1 MTKLLIKGG
10 TLVSE
15 GTSRKGDILVA
26 DGKIAAI
33 GESLSA
39 DAQTEI
45 FDAKDC
51 VVTYGLADVHV
62 HLREPGYSA
71 KETITTG
78 SRASAHGGITTVCA
92 MPNLQPAPD
101 APETIAVEQKLIDEQ
116 AVIEVLPFATISK
129 GRERRELADIEALRP
144 LSVGYSDDGNGIQ
157 SEELMRKAMQRI
169 SAVDG
174 IIAAHCEDDSLL
186 HAGYIHDGEYARA
199 HGHKGICSESEWGP
213 IKRDVKLAEE
223 ERCRYHVC
231 HISTKESVE
240 IIREAKQHCDHI
252 SCETAP
258 HYLILCDAD
267 LKEEGRFKMNPPLRS
282 AEDRAALI
290 EGIKDGTIEVIATD
304 HAPHTAEE
312 KSRGL
317 KGSMMGIVGIETSF
331 ALCYTHLVRKG
342 VITIEKLIAL
352 MSENPRRLFRLG
364 GALREGE
371 RADIAVFDTAT
382 PYTIDTADFLSMGK
396 ATPFEGEEVYGRC
409 RLTLYA
415 GQKVY
420 EETKTNK

>member
-1 MTKLLIKGG
+1 MERKELLIQGG
-10 TLVSE
+10 TVVAD
-15 GTSRKGDILVA
+15 GVSRKVDILVA

-33 GESLSA
+33 GESLVAGA
-39 DAQTEI
+39 DAELFNAEGCI
-45 FDAKDC
+45 
-51 VVTYGLADVHV
+51 VTYGLADVHV
-62 HLREPGYSA
+62 HLREPGYSV
-71 KETITTG
+71 KETIATG
-78 SRASAHGGITTVCA
+78 TLAAAHGGVTTVCS

-101 APETIAVEQKLIDEQ
+101 APATIAIEQRLIDEQ
-116 AVIEVLPFATISK
+116 AVVEVLPFATISSK
-129 GRERRELADIEALRP
+129 RAGRELADIEALRP

-157 SEELMRKAMQRI
+157 TEPLMRQAMQRI

-223 ERCRYHVC
+223 EKCRYHVC
-231 HISTKESVE
+231 HISTKESVA

-267 LKEEGRFKMNPPLRS
+267 LKEEGRFKMNPPLRA

-317 KGSMMGIVGIETSF
+317 KGSAMGIVGIETSF

-342 VITIEKLIAL
+342 VITLEHLIAL
-352 MSENPRRLFRLG
+352 MSENPRRIVRLG

-371 RADIAVFDTAT
+371 RADIAVFDTT
-382 PYTIDTADFLSMGK
+382 KPYTINPAEFKSMGK

-409 RLTLYA
+409 VLTLF
-415 GQKVY
+415 GG
-420 EETKTNK
+420 KTVWRENK

>member
-1 MTKLLIKGG
+1 MDMAKLLIKGG
-10 TLVSE
+10 VLVADGESW
-15 GTSRKGDILVA
+15 RGDILVA
-26 DGKIAAI
+26 NGKIEAI
-33 GESLSA
+33 GESLVA
-39 DAQTEI
+39 DEQTEVFNAEGCI
-45 FDAKDC
+45 
-51 VVTYGLADVHV
+51 VTYGLADVHV
-62 HLREPGYSA
+62 HLREPGYSY

-78 SRASAHGGITTVCA
+78 TRAAAHGGVTTVCS

-101 APETIAVEQKLIDEQ
+101 APETIALQQTMIDEQ
-116 AVIEVLPFATISK
+116 AVIEVKPFATISK
-129 GRERRELADIEALRP
+129 SRARRELAEIEALRP

-157 SEELMRKAMQRI
+157 SEELMREAMQRI
-169 SAVDG
+169 AAVDG

-186 HAGYIHDGEYARA
+186 HAGYIHDGEYAHK

-223 ERCRYHVC
+223 EMCRYHVC

-240 IIREAKQHCDHI
+240 IIREAKLHCNHI

-267 LKEEGRFKMNPPLRS
+267 LKAEGRFKMNPPLRA

-290 EGIKDGTIEVIATD
+290 EGIQDGTIEVIATD
-304 HAPHTAEE
+304 HAPHSAEE

-317 KGSMMGIVGIETSF
+317 KESAMGIVGIECSF

-352 MSENPRRLFRLG
+352 MSENPRRIFRLG
-364 GALREGE
+364 GALRVGE
-371 RADIAVFDTAT
+371 RADIAVFDITK
-382 PYTIDTADFLSMGK
+382 PYNIDTNDFLSMGK
-396 ATPFEGEEVYGRC
+396 ATPFEGEEVYGKC
-409 RLTLYA
+409 LLTLF
-415 GQKVY
+415 GGEKVW
-420 EETKTNK
+420 EENK

>member
-1 MTKLLIKGG
+1 MAELLIKGG
-10 TLVSE
+10 TLVAE
-15 GTSRKGDILVA
+15 GKSWKGDILVA
-26 DGKIAAI
+26 DGKIKAI
-33 GESLSA
+33 GELLA
-39 DAQTEI
+39 VDARTEV
-45 FDAKDC
+45 FNAEGC

-78 SRASAHGGITTVCA
+78 TRAASHGGVTTVCS

-101 APETIAVEQKLIDEQ
+101 APETIAVEQQMIDEQ
-116 AVIEVLPFATISK
+116 AVIDVRPFATISK
-129 GRERRELADIEALRP
+129 ERARHELAEIEALRP

-157 SEELMRKAMQRI
+157 TEKLMREAMQRI
-169 SAVDG
+169 AAVDG

-186 HAGYIHDGEYARA
+186 HAGYIHDGEYARQ

-223 ERCRYHVC
+223 EGCRYHVC

-240 IIREAKQHCDHI
+240 IIREAKQHCNHI

-258 HYLILCDAD
+258 HYLVLCDQD
-267 LKEEGRFKMNPPLRS
+267 LKEEGRFKMNPPLRA

-317 KGSMMGIVGIETSF
+317 KGSAMGIVGIETSF
-331 ALCYTHLVRKG
+331 AICYTHLVRKG

-352 MSENPRRLFRLG
+352 MSENPRRIFRLG
-364 GALREGE
+364 GALKVGE
-371 RADIAVFDTAT
+371 RADIAIFDITK
-382 PYTIDTADFLSMGK
+382 PYTIDTNEFLSMGK

-409 RLTLYA
+409 VLTLFN
-415 GQKVY
+415 GEKVWI
-420 EETKTNK
+420 ENK

>member
-1 MTKLLIKGG
+1 MSKLLLKGG
-10 TLVSE
+10 TVVA
-15 GTSRKGDILVA
+15 GGVSRKADVLVA

-33 GESLSA
+33 DESIVA
-39 DAQTEI
+39 DEQTEV
-45 FDAKDC
+45 FDAEGC
-51 VVTYGLADVHV
+51 IVTYGLADIHV

-78 SRASAHGGITTVCA
+78 TRAAARGGVTTVCS

-101 APETIAVEQKLIDEQ
+101 SPGTIAIQQKMIDEQ

-129 GRERRELADIEALRP
+129 GRERRELAEIEALRS
-144 LSVGYSDDGNGIQ
+144 LSIGYSDDGNGIQ
-157 SEELMRKAMQRI
+157 TEELMRQAMQRI
-169 SAVDG
+169 AAVDG
-174 IIAAHCEDDSLL
+174 IVAAHCEDDSLL
-186 HAGYIHDGEYARA
+186 HAGYIHDGEYART
-199 HGHKGICSESEWGP
+199 HNHKGICSESEWGP

-223 ERCRYHVC
+223 EKCRYHVC

-240 IIREAKQHCDHI
+240 IIREAKQNCNHI

-258 HYLILCDAD
+258 HYLVLCDAD
-267 LKEEGRFKMNPPLRS
+267 LKEEGRFKMNPPLRA

-317 KGSMMGIVGIETSF
+317 KGSAMGIVGIETSF
-331 ALCYTHLVRKG
+331 AICYTHLVRKG
-342 VITIEKLIAL
+342 VITIEKLIEL
-352 MSENPRRLFRLG
+352 MSENPRRIFRLG
-364 GALREGE
+364 GAMQVGE
-371 RADIAVFDTAT
+371 RADIAVFDVRE
-382 PYTIDTADFLSMGK
+382 PYKIDIDEFLSMGK

-409 RLTLYA
+409 ILTLF
-415 GQKVY
+415 GGEKVWK
-420 EETKTNK
+420 ENK

>member
-1 MTKLLIKGG
+1 M
-10 TLVSE
+10 VAE
-15 GTSRKGDILVA
+15 GVSRKVDILVA

-33 GESLSA
+33 GENLMA
-39 DAQTEI
+39 DEQAEV
-45 FDAKDC
+45 FDAEGC
-51 VVTYGLADVHV
+51 IVTYGLADVHV

-78 SRASAHGGITTVCA
+78 TRAAARGGVTTVCS

-101 APETIAVEQKLIDEQ
+101 APETIAIEQQMIDEQ

-186 HAGYIHDGEYARA
+186 HAGYIHDGEYAHI

-213 IKRDVKLAEE
+213 IKRDVALAEQE
-223 ERCRYHVC
+223 NCRYHVC
-231 HISTKESVE
+231 HISTKESVA
-240 IIREAKQHCDHI
+240 IIREAKQECNHI

-258 HYLILCDAD
+258 HYLVLCDAD
-267 LKEEGRFKMNPPLRS
+267 LKEEGRFKMNPPLRA

-304 HAPHTAEE
+304 HAPHTIEE

-317 KGSMMGIVGIETSF
+317 KGSAMGIVGIETSF
-331 ALCYTHLVRKG
+331 AICYTHLVRKG
-342 VITIEKLIAL
+342 VITIEKLIEL
-352 MSENPRRLFRLG
+352 MSENPRRIFHLG
-364 GALREGE
+364 GAMRVGE
-371 RADIAVFDTAT
+371 RADIAVFDITK
-382 PYTIDTADFLSMGK
+382 PYTIDTDEFLSMGK

-409 RLTLYA
+409 LLTLFN
-415 GQKVY
+415 GEKVWN
-420 EETKTNK
+420 ENK

>member
-1 MTKLLIKGG
+1 MSEKRLLIKNG
-10 TLVSE
+10 TVVAE
-15 GTSRKGDILVA
+15 GKSRKADILIA
-26 DGKIAAI
+26 DGKIEAI
-33 GESLSA
+33 GELLGA
-39 DAQTEI
+39 DKTTEV
-45 FDAKDC
+45 FDAEGC
-51 VVTYGLADVHV
+51 IVTYGLADVHV

-78 SRASAHGGITTVCA
+78 TRAAAHGGVTTVCS

-101 APETIAVEQKLIDEQ
+101 APETIAVQQKMIDEQ
-116 AVIEVLPFATISK
+116 AVIEVRPFATISK
-129 GRERRELADIEALRP
+129 GRARQELAEIEALRP

-157 SEELMRKAMQRI
+157 TEELMRRAMQRI
-169 SAVDG
+169 AAVDG

-186 HAGYIHDGEYARA
+186 HAGYIHDGEYAHA

-223 ERCRYHVC
+223 EGCRYHVC

-258 HYLILCDAD
+258 HYLILCDQD
-267 LKEEGRFKMNPPLRS
+267 LKEEGRFKMNPPLRG
-282 AEDRAALI
+282 AEDRSALI

-312 KSRGL
+312 KARGL
-317 KGSMMGIVGIETSF
+317 KGSAMGIVGIETSF
-331 ALCYTHLVRKG
+331 ALCYTYLVRKG

-352 MSENPRRLFRLG
+352 MSENPRRIFRLG
-364 GALREGE
+364 GAMKEGE
-371 RADIAVFDTAT
+371 RADIAVYDITK
-382 PYTIDTADFLSMGK
+382 PYTIDTSEFLSMGK

-409 RLTLYA
+409 LLTLFN
-415 GQKVY
+415 GEKVW
-420 EETKTNK
+420 EDNK

>member
-1 MTKLLIKGG
+1 MNKLLLKGG
-10 TLVSE
+10 TVVAE
-15 GTSRKGDILVA
+15 GVSRKADVLIA
-26 DGKIAAI
+26 DGKIEAI
-33 GESLSA
+33 GESLVA
-39 DAQTEI
+39 DEQTEL
-45 FDAKDC
+45 FDAEGC

-78 SRASAHGGITTVCA
+78 TRACARGGVTTVCS

-101 APETIAVEQKLIDEQ
+101 APETIAIEQQMIDEQ
-116 AVIEVLPFATISK
+116 AVIEVLPFATISSRRA
-129 GRERRELADIEALRP
+129 GRELADIEALRP

-157 SEELMRKAMQRI
+157 TEPLMREAMKRI

-186 HAGYIHDGEYARA
+186 HAGYIHDGEYARE

-213 IKRDVKLAEE
+213 IKRDVALAQEE
-223 ERCRYHVC
+223 GCRYHIC
-231 HISTKESVE
+231 HISTKESVA
-240 IIREAKQHCDHI
+240 IIREAKQKCAHI

-258 HYLILCDAD
+258 HYLVLCDEN
-267 LKEEGRFKMNPPLRS
+267 LQEEGRFKMNPPLR
-282 AEDRAALI
+282 AKEDKEALI

-331 ALCYTHLVRKG
+331 AICYTHLVRKG

-352 MSENPRRLFRLG
+352 MSENPRRIFRLG
-364 GALREGE
+364 GAMQVGE
-371 RADIAVFDTAT
+371 RADIAVFDITK
-382 PYTIDTADFLSMGK
+382 PYKIDSAEFLSMGK

-409 RLTLYA
+409 MLTLF
-415 GQKVY
+415 GGEKVW
-420 EETKTNK
+420 EENK

>member
-1 MTKLLIKGG
+1 MLLIKNG
-10 TLVSE
+10 TVVAE
-15 GTSRKGDILVA
+15 GESRKADILVA

-33 GESLSA
+33 GESLA
-39 DAQTEI
+39 TDEQTEV
-45 FDAKDC
+45 FDAEGC

-62 HLREPGYSA
+62 HLREPGYSV

-78 SRASAHGGITTVCA
+78 TRAAARGGVTTVCS

-101 APETIAVEQKLIDEQ
+101 APETIAIQQKMIDEQ
-116 AVIEVLPFATISK
+116 AVIEVLPYATISK

-157 SEELMRKAMQRI
+157 TEELMRKAMQRI
-169 SAVDG
+169 AAVDG

-186 HAGYIHDGEYARA
+186 HAGYIHDGEYAHA
-199 HGHKGICSESEWGP
+199 HNHKGICSESEWGP

-223 ERCRYHVC
+223 EKCRYHVC

-240 IIREAKQHCDHI
+240 IIREAKQHCDRI

-258 HYLILCDAD
+258 HYLVLCDAD
-267 LKEEGRFKMNPPLRS
+267 LKEEGRFKMNPPLRA

-317 KGSMMGIVGIETSF
+317 KGSAMGIVGIETSF
-331 ALCYTHLVRKG
+331 AICYTHLVRKG

-352 MSENPRRLFRLG
+352 MSENPRRIFRLG
-364 GALREGE
+364 GAMRVGE
-371 RADIAVFDTAT
+371 RADIAVYDITK
-382 PYTIDTADFLSMGK
+382 PYTIDTNEFLSMGK
-396 ATPFEGEEVYGRC
+396 ATPFEGGKVYGRC
-409 RLTLYA
+409 MLTLF
-415 GQKVY
+415 GGEKVWK
-420 EETKTNK
+420 ENK

>member
-1 MTKLLIKGG
+1 MSDKLLIKSG
-10 TLVSE
+10 T
-15 GTSRKGDILVA
+15 LVA
-26 DGKIAAI
+26 DGKSWRGDILIADGKIEAI
-33 GESLSA
+33 GESLIA
-39 DAQTEI
+39 DAQTEVFNAEGCI
-45 FDAKDC
+45 
-51 VVTYGLADVHV
+51 VTYGLADVHV

-78 SRASAHGGITTVCA
+78 TRAAAHGGVTTVCS

-101 APETIAVEQKLIDEQ
+101 APETIAIQQQMIDEQ

-157 SEELMRKAMQRI
+157 TEELMRQAMRRI

-186 HAGYIHDGEYARA
+186 HAGYIHDGEYASM

-213 IKRDVKLAEE
+213 IKRDVKLAQEE
-223 ERCRYHVC
+223 KCRYHVC
-231 HISTKESVE
+231 HISTKESVA
-240 IIREAKQHCDHI
+240 IIREAKQSCDHI

-258 HYLILCDAD
+258 HYLVLCDAD
-267 LKEEGRFKMNPPLRS
+267 LKEEGRFKMNPPLRA

-304 HAPHTAEE
+304 HAPHTTEE

-317 KGSMMGIVGIETSF
+317 KGSAMGIVGIETSF
-331 ALCYTHLVRKG
+331 AICYTHLVRKG

-352 MSENPRRLFRLG
+352 MSENPRRIFRLG
-364 GALREGE
+364 GAMQVGE
-371 RADIAVFDTAT
+371 RADIAVFDITE
-382 PYTIDTADFLSMGK
+382 PYTIDTNDFLSMGK

-409 RLTLYA
+409 LLTLF
-415 GQKVY
+415 GGKRVWS
-420 EETKTNK
+420 ENK

>member
-1 MTKLLIKGG
+1 MSKKMLLIKDGI
-10 TLVSE
+10 VVAE
-15 GTSRKGDILVA
+15 GESRKADILVA

-33 GESLSA
+33 GESLTA
-39 DAQTEI
+39 DEQTEV
-45 FDAKDC
+45 FDAEGC
-51 VVTYGLADVHV
+51 IVTYGLADVHV

-78 SRASAHGGITTVCA
+78 TRAAARGGVTTVCS
-92 MPNLQPAPD
+92 MPNLLPAPD
-101 APETIAVEQKLIDEQ
+101 APETIAVEQALIDEQ

-157 SEELMRKAMQRI
+157 TEELMRKAMQRI

-186 HAGYIHDGEYARA
+186 HAGYIHDGEYART

-223 ERCRYHVC
+223 ENCRYHVC
-231 HISTKESVE
+231 HISAKESVE
-240 IIREAKQHCDHI
+240 IIREAKQNCDHI

-258 HYLILCDAD
+258 HYLVLCDAD
-267 LKEEGRFKMNPPLRS
+267 LKEEGRFKMNPPLRA

-331 ALCYTHLVRKG
+331 AICYTHLVRKG

-352 MSENPRRLFRLG
+352 MSENPRRIFRLG
-364 GALREGE
+364 GAMRVGE
-371 RADIAVFDTAT
+371 RADIAVFDITK
-382 PYTIDTADFLSMGK
+382 PYTIDTNEFLSMGK

-409 RLTLYA
+409 MLTLF
-415 GQKVY
+415 GGEKVWN
-420 EETKTNK
+420 ENK

>member
-1 MTKLLIKGG
+1 MSEKRLLIKNG
-10 TLVSE
+10 TVVAE
-15 GTSRKGDILVA
+15 GKSRKADILIA
-26 DGKIAAI
+26 DGKIEAI
-33 GESLSA
+33 EESLVA
-39 DAQTEI
+39 DKTTEV
-45 FDAKDC
+45 FDAEGC
-51 VVTYGLADVHV
+51 IVTYGLADVHV

-78 SRASAHGGITTVCA
+78 TRAAAHGGVTTVCS

-101 APETIAVEQKLIDEQ
+101 APETIAVQQKMIDEQ
-116 AVIEVLPFATISK
+116 AVIEVRPFATISK
-129 GRERRELADIEALRP
+129 GRARQELAEIEALRP

-157 SEELMRKAMQRI
+157 TEELMRRAMQRI
-169 SAVDG
+169 AAVDG

-186 HAGYIHDGEYARA
+186 HAGYIHDGEYAHA

-223 ERCRYHVC
+223 EGCRYHVC

-240 IIREAKQHCDHI
+240 VIREAKQHCDHI

-258 HYLILCDAD
+258 HYLILCDQD
-267 LKEEGRFKMNPPLRS
+267 LKEEGRFKMNPPLRG
-282 AEDRAALI
+282 AEDRSALI

-312 KSRGL
+312 KARGL
-317 KGSMMGIVGIETSF
+317 KGSAMGIVGIETSF
-331 ALCYTHLVRKG
+331 ALCYTYLVRKG

-352 MSENPRRLFRLG
+352 MSENPRRIFRLG
-364 GALREGE
+364 GAMKEGE
-371 RADIAVFDTAT
+371 RADIAVYDITK
-382 PYTIDTADFLSMGK
+382 PYTIDTSEFLSMGK

-409 RLTLYA
+409 LLTLFN
-415 GQKVY
+415 GEKVW
-420 EETKTNK
+420 EDNK